1 LHRQPER
8 VGAGGAG
15 DGFGDAEVLGNF
27 ALEGGGFVAKNKLLR
42 FADPRDGGFHLGA
55 NGRVLPLEVED
66 RDGSFGDAL
75 GGRITQLIVRIEKP
89 ILAFRW
95 SVADVDGWRVWPAT
109 GHGRLPAFQ
118 LSLKLLEV
126 DSAERSGELGQ
137 VGATLF
143 QHRLGA
149 DEVSG

>member
-1 LHRQPER
+1 ML
-8 VGAGGAG
+8 VGRGL
-15 DGFGDAEVLGNF
+15 VLGLRISIRSEL
-27 ALEGGGFVAKNKLLR
+27 ALRPTDHQRAEYDVDHAEPTLVV
-42 FADPRDGGFHLGA
+42 
-55 NGRVLPLEVED
+55 RVLPLEVED

-118 LSLKLLEV
+118 LSLKLLKV
-126 DSAERSGELGQ
+126 DSAERSRKLGQ